1 MIAQVLAGASGGVS
15 VVVDVGIV
23 ALTVGMALMLYRMV
37 KGPHLADRA
46 IAGDVLSLLV
56 VGLVV
61 LLAVDQPRPP
71 ALVRRVLEA
80 HREQEALITYP
91 TYHGRGGHPVVFSAA
106 LLPEM
111 LRIRESRQGLR
122 EVVQRYRSEALR
134 LEIDDQEALRD
145 LNSPADYQ
153 RAMAEVECP

>member
-61 LLAVDQPRPP
+61 LLAVDQRRSVSLDV
-71 ALVRRVLEA
+71 ALMVAIV
-80 HREQEALITYP
+80 
-91 TYHGRGGHPVVFSAA
+91 GFAA
-106 LLPEM
+106 TVAFAQYLV
-111 LRIRESRQGLR
+111 GL
-122 EVVQRYRSEALR
+122 QA
-134 LEIDDQEALRD
+134 DQEPLEDEAG
-145 LNSPADYQ
+145 S
-153 RAMAEVECP
+153 